1 MFRLFFKLKYIY
13 VYVIYN
19 VVCGKEIKMSMLII
33 YKFIVSMYYGV
44 IEDKVFII
52 GVV

>member
-1 MFRLFFKLKYIY
+1 MLRLFLKFKYI
-13 VYVIYN
+13 YVIYN

-52 GVV
+52 GIV